1 MRTVKEPTYKKYI
14 TRELKRFDDR
24 NTAFSRGAAE
34 GNKYS
39 KMHQNCLENLKSN
52 KPPGLRE
59 QPLTMWF
66 GQIF

>member
-1 MRTVKEPTYKKYI
+1 MRIVKEPTYKKYI
-14 TRELKRFDDR
+14 TKELKRFDDR

-52 KPPGLRE
+52 KPRG
-59 QPLTMWF
+59 QPLTMWS